1 VPEPKSARHAVLTNV
16 PAAANTELRIQ
27 PNPANNWAAFTYSLP
42 GNTATL
48 QLRIRDAQGRVVH
61 TLQASGPEGQV
72 VWDTRGTAPG
82 GYTVELLQDGKVERT
97 ERLIIQP

>member
-1 VPEPKSARHAVLTNV
+1 MGVRGG
-16 PAAANTELRIQ
+16 RIQ
-27 PNPANNWAAFTYSLP
+27 PNPANNWAAVSFHLP

-48 QLRIRDAQGRVVH
+48 QLRIRDASGRAVH
-61 TLQASGPEGQV
+61 TIQASGEEGQV

-82 GYTVELLQDGKVERT
+82 VYTVELLRDGKVERT